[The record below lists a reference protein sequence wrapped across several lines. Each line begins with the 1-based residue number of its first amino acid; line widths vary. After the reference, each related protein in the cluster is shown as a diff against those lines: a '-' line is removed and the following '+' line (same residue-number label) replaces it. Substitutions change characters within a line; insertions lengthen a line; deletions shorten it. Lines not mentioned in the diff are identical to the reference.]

1 MTFAEY
7 LRELESGTLHHFGEW
22 DTLSITAGQPGVYT
36 IWRDAEFLYA
46 GISYRAAI
54 ETTNPQARG
63 LFGRLRSHASGRRS
77 GDQFNIYICD
87 RFVIPTLSAEQ
98 IQAVGDAGLSLDAL
112 TRDYIRTHL
121 GFRYV
126 FTESGHEARAVELT
140 VRRQGLPGSGQP
152 FLNPA

>member
-1 MTFAEY
+1 MTFADY
-7 LRELESGTLHHFGEW
+7 LAALESGTLHHFGEW
-22 DTLSITAGQPGVYT
+22 HTLSMTAGQPGVYT
-36 IWRDAEFLYA
+36 IWCEADFIYV
-46 GISYRAAI
+46 GISYRAAT

-63 LFGRLRSHASGRRS
+63 LFGRLCSHASGRRS

-87 RFVIPTLSAEQ
+87 RFVIPTLSPNQ
-98 IQAVGDAGLSLDAL
+98 IQAVGDAELSLDAL

-126 FTESGHEARAVELT
+126 FTESGDEARAVERT
-140 VRRQGLPGSGQP
+140 VRRDGLPGSGQP